1 MTDTTPTDRV
11 PRTYMIPGGGGIEEH
26 PLGLLYHRDEVDPII
41 DDLAV
46 ERDAAVVRA
55 EAAEMAVGARDA
67 LLAGCREDR
76 ASLEAEVERLR
87 EALGMAVE
95 AIDELGGCKDPTC
108 TYEHCLP
115 TKVRAAL
122 GEGGE

>member
-76 ASLEAEVERLR
+76 ASLESEVERLR
-87 EALGMAVE
+87 RILKALRDADERGQGQSWQEAMQAV
-95 AIDELGGCKDPTC
+95 
-108 TYEHCLP
+108 H
-115 TKVRAAL
+115 AAL
-122 GEGGE
+122 GDEGE